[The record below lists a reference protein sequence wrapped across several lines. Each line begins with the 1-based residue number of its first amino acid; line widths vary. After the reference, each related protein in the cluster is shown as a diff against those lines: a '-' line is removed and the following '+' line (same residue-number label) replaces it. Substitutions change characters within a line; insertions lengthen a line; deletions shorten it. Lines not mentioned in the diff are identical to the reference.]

1 MLPSSNL
8 KPVFYR
14 IGEALEIHSGW
25 IDPETGDIWDTV
37 YDNQKAMKLVPG
49 AYPAF
54 KVGQRV
60 EFAEAVDIYPATH
73 VLGGERAH
81 VAYMEGSGE
90 IGLFLEAV
98 HMGLEDNTL
107 PLVPFQNDDTLASMR
122 VFKGAGVV
130 PSRTGS
136 LWSDALRLAAAV
148 AIILAVWEGIV
159 EGTIANAAH
168 LPAHHRITTLVSGLS
183 RLL

>member
-1 MLPSSNL
+1 VSLTKRN
-8 KPVFYR
+8 PVFYR

-37 YDNQKAMKLVPG
+37 YDNQMAVKLVPG

-60 EFAEAVDIYPATH
+60 EFTKAVDLYPAAH

-81 VAYMEGSGE
+81 VAYVEGSSGV

-98 HMGLEDNTL
+98 HIGLEDNTL
-107 PLVPFQNDDTLASMR
+107 PLVPLHNNEALASMR
-122 VFKGAGVV
+122 VFKGAGVT
-130 PSRTGS
+130 SRTGS
-136 LWSDALRLAAAV
+136 LLSDALRLAAAV
-148 AIILAVWEGIV
+148 AIILAVWEGMV
-159 EGTIANAAH
+159 EGTIASAAH
-168 LPAHHRITTLVSGLS
+168 LPAHHRITTLLSGMSGL
-183 RLL
+183 L

>member
-1 MLPSSNL
+1 MLPLSNL

-14 IGEALEIHSGW
+14 VGEALEIHSGW

-37 YDNQKAMKLVPG
+37 NDNQMAVKRVPG

-60 EFAEAVDIYPATH
+60 EFTKAVDLYPAAH

-81 VAYMEGSGE
+81 VAYVEGSSGE

-98 HMGLEDNTL
+98 HIGLDDNTL
-107 PLVPFQNDDTLASMR
+107 PLAPFLNDEPLASMR
-122 VFKGAGVV
+122 VFTGAGVV

-168 LPAHHRITTLVSGLS
+168 LPAHSRVTTLVHSWLF
-183 RLL
+183 

>member
-8 KPVFYR
+8 KPVFNR

-25 IDPETGDIWDTV
+25 IDPETDGIWDTAN
-37 YDNQKAMKLVPG
+37 DNQMAVKLVPG

-60 EFAEAVDIYPATH
+60 EFTKAVDLYPAAH

-81 VAYMEGSGE
+81 VAYLEGSSGE

-98 HMGLEDNTL
+98 HIGLEDNTL
-107 PLVPFQNDDTLASMR
+107 PLVPFHNNEALAS
-122 VFKGAGVV
+122 VSAHSLKEHEAYLSPKGKTLLHKIIG
-130 PSRTGS
+130 
-136 LWSDALRLAAAV
+136 RLK
-148 AIILAVWEGIV
+148 
-159 EGTIANAAH
+159 
-168 LPAHHRITTLVSGLS
+168 
-183 RLL
+183 

>member
-14 IGEALEIHSGW
+14 VGEALEIHSGW
-25 IDPETGDIWDTV
+25 CDEKDDIWDTAD
-37 YDNQKAMKLVPG
+37 DNQMAVRLVPG
-49 AYPAF
+49 ARPAF
-54 KVGQRV
+54 KLGQRV
-60 EFAEAVDIYPATH
+60 EFTEAVDIYPATH

-81 VAYMEGSGE
+81 VAYLEGSGE

-122 VFKGAGVV
+122 VFTGAGVV

-148 AIILAVWEGIV
+148 AIILAVWEGLV
-159 EGTIANAAH
+159 EGTITKAAH

-183 RLL
+183 GLL

>member
-1 MLPSSNL
+1 MSLTKRN
-8 KPVFYR
+8 PVFYR

-37 YDNQKAMKLVPG
+37 YDNQMAVKVVPG

-60 EFAEAVDIYPATH
+60 EFTKAVDLYPAAH

-81 VAYMEGSGE
+81 VAYLEASGE

-98 HMGLEDNTL
+98 HIGLEDNTL
-107 PLVPFQNDDTLASMR
+107 PLVPFHNEEQMASVR
-122 VFKGAGVV
+122 VFKGARAT
-130 PSRTGS
+130 SRTGS
-136 LWSDALRLAAAV
+136 LLSDALRLAAAV
-148 AIILAVWEGIV
+148 AIILAVWEGLV
-159 EGTIANAAH
+159 EGTITAAAH
-168 LPAHHRITTLVSGLS
+168 LPAHHRITTLLSGS
-183 RLL
+183 SG

>member
-1 MLPSSNL
+1 MLPLSNL

-14 IGEALEIHSGW
+14 FGEALEIHSGW
-25 IDPETGDIWDTV
+25 CDETDGIWDTAD
-37 YDNQKAMKLVPG
+37 DNQMAVKLVPG

-60 EFAEAVDIYPATH
+60 EFTEAVDVYPATH

-81 VAYMEGSGE
+81 VAYVEGSSGV

-98 HMGLEDNTL
+98 HIGLEDNTL
-107 PLVPFQNDDTLASMR
+107 PLVPFHSNETLASVR
-122 VFKGAGVV
+122 VFKGSGVT
-130 PSRTGS
+130 SRTGS

-148 AIILAVWEGIV
+148 AIILAVWEGLV
-159 EGTIANAAH
+159 EGTIAKAAH
-168 LPAHHRITTLVSGLS
+168 VPAHHRITTLVSGLS
-183 RLL
+183 GLL

>member
-1 MLPSSNL
+1 MLPLSNL

-14 IGEALEIHSGW
+14 VGEALEIHSGW

-37 YDNQKAMKLVPG
+37 NDNQMAVKRVPG

-60 EFAEAVDIYPATH
+60 EFTKAVDLYPAAH

-81 VAYMEGSGE
+81 VAYLEGSSGE

-98 HMGLEDNTL
+98 HIGLEDNTL
-107 PLVPFQNDDTLASMR
+107 PLVPFHSNETLASVR
-122 VFKGAGVV
+122 VFKGSGVT
-130 PSRTGS
+130 SRTGS

-148 AIILAVWEGIV
+148 AIILAVWEGLV
-159 EGTIANAAH
+159 EGTIAKAAH
-168 LPAHHRITTLVSGLS
+168 VPAHHRITTLVSGLS
-183 RLL
+183 GLL